1 MYTSIPQ
8 NFQCFAKSETT
19 VKRERLRKLIFPN
32 QMFNISSFNKT
43 YISPQPQ
50 EKNKSLNK
58 GGSSIFSIK

>member
-43 YISPQPQ
+43 YISSQPW
-50 EKNKSLNK
+50 EKMKSLNK